1 MIRKG
6 QTTHDLAKA
15 LLELPPKKFGKDE
28 EDHVLVANFPD
39 DEAEPEDGGT
49 DVLVREW

>member
-15 LLELPPKKFGKDE
+15 LLELPPKKFGKD
-28 EDHVLVANFPD
+28 DDDALVANFAD
-39 DEAEPEDGGT
+39 DEDAPEDGGT
-49 DVLVREW
+49 DIIVREW